1 MKVSLVRSPA
11 GRTLMAQCCKE
22 LFTDRSLDKL
32 VPALAGDHLRR
43 QGSGHTLQA
52 TALVHEAYI
61 RLVDVEQSQ
70 HWNGRGHFFAAAAES
85 MRRILVEDARRKQT
99 LKQGAGHDRLELS
112 ESNIA
117 APQNPVELLAVDEA
131 LDKPADIDKQ
141 AAELVK
147 LRYHVGLTMD
157 EIAQVL
163 EVSLR
168 KAHYL
173 WAFARSWLRREI
185 HRND

>member
-1 MKVSLVRSPA
+1 MPMSDVTRILSAIEQGDQQAAEKLLPLVYGELRKLAAHKMAGESP
-11 GRTLMAQCCKE
+11 
-22 LFTDRSLDKL
+22 D
-32 VPALAGDHLRR
+32 
-43 QGSGHTLQA
+43 HTLQA

-70 HWNGRGHFFAAAAES
+70 HFNGRGHFFAAAAES
-85 MRRILVEDARRKQT
+85 MRRILVEDARRKLT
-99 LKQGAGHDRLELS
+99 LKQGGAQNRRELG

-117 APQNPVELLAVDEA
+117 APQNPTELLAVDEA
-131 LDKPADIDKQ
+131 LDKLAAIDPQ

-185 HRND
+185 HRN